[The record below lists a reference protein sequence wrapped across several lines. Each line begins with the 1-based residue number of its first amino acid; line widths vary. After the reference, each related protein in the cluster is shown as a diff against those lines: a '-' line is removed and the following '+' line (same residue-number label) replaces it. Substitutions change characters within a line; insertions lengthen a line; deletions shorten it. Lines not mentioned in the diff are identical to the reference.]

1 MPIPLEVGAVVDLVK
16 CFVEVGMFEGHVS
29 TFRRRDLDRYS
40 IEVLLDAESGQLS
53 LSSLKALFAAQI

>member
-1 MPIPLEVGAVVDLVK
+1 
-16 CFVEVGMFEGHVS
+16 MFEGHVS
-29 TFRRRDLDRYS
+29 TFRRRIL